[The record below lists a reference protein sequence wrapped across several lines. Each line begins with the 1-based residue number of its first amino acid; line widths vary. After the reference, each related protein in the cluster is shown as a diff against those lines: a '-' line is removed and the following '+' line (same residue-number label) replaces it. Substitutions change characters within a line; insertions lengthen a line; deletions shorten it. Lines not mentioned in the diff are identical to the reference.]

1 MICKAVLMKD
11 YFILLVIQGGKH
23 VLDSLLLLLE
33 DPKIWH
39 FRLGIFIFKTFQG
52 PVDAGFRKRGS
63 IRN

>member
-1 MICKAVLMKD
+1 MKD

-39 FRLGIFIFKTFQG
+39 FRLGKKAQK
-52 PVDAGFRKRGS
+52 D
-63 IRN
+63 